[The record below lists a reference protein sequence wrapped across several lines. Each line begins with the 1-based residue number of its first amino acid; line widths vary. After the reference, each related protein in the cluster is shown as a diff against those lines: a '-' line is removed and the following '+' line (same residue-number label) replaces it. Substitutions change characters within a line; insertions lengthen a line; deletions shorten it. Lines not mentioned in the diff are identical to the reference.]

1 MSNFTNETILK
12 LLQKGLNSNK
22 IKIERKGNFPSIKN
36 KNVQHATI
44 IVKSNDRPNAFELVE
59 DFLNKNN
66 INHKEKKLPGSS
78 FNGIEIT
85 SDNYLPLT
93 EKDFS
98 IRILFK
104 FANGQDTA
112 ARTGTVWNDLLLKVF
127 SENRSLARIP
137 RERSEVEVI
146 KKINAEIQKLGSG
159 KPIDLQIKSKRYKNV
174 AGIVGG
180 FGTKKA
186 DLVIVDYDGKEV
198 GFISYKLGSNAT
210 GFQQYGGITD
220 RASTAISNHD
230 DVLDFKDLVV
240 DNWDTY
246 KDDYKT
252 LWRPITENKLKKMA
266 VFGPDY
272 DKKSGYDSV
281 DFIAQGIP
289 RLKKV
294 GATTDKRSIL
304 KLNFSTKVV
313 NKNNITALQGD
324 YEPTLAA
331 RSGEQSRRIINRNGK
346 SKSGIRGGIYTR
358 SYVNRRKS
366 KEI

>member
-1 MSNFTNETILK
+1 MSKFTNETILK

-22 IKIERKGNFPSIKN
+22 IKVEKKGNFPSIKN
-36 KNVQHATI
+36 KNIQYATI
-44 IVKSNDRPNAFELVE
+44 VVKSNDRPNAFELVE

-78 FNGIEIT
+78 FNGIEIA

-93 EKDFS
+93 EKDSS

-112 ARTGTVWNDLLLKVF
+112 AKTGTVWNDLLLKVF

-186 DLVIVDYDGKEV
+186 DFVIVNYDGEEI
-198 GFISYKLGSNAT
+198 GFIC
-210 GFQQYGGITD
+210 GI
-220 RASTAISNHD
+220 
-230 DVLDFKDLVV
+230 
-240 DNWDTY
+240 
-246 KDDYKT
+246 
-252 LWRPITENKLKKMA
+252 
-266 VFGPDY
+266 
-272 DKKSGYDSV
+272 
-281 DFIAQGIP
+281 
-289 RLKKV
+289 
-294 GATTDKRSIL
+294 
-304 KLNFSTKVV
+304 
-313 NKNNITALQGD
+313 
-324 YEPTLAA
+324 
-331 RSGEQSRRIINRNGK
+331 IINGFR
-346 SKSGIRGGIYTR
+346 
-358 SYVNRRKS
+358 
-366 KEI
+366 